1 MDQEEKTTKKNL
13 IYDGKILQLYNDEIL
28 TPGGKIAYR
37 EYVNHHGGA
46 SVLAVDDDNNIYM
59 VEQYRYAYKQLLLE
73 IPAGKLEKGE
83 DAKVCAI
90 RELKEEIGAE
100 CKEIKQMALVYP
112 TPGYTNEPLYIFV
125 ATGLTFGDTKWDD
138 DEYLNIK
145 KIPFDKA
152 LEMVKSGE
160 IKDGKS
166 VVAILR
172 YALFKG

>member
-1 MDQEEKTTKKNL
+1 MDKEEKTVKQNL

-28 TPGGKIAYR
+28 TPNGKTAYR
-37 EYVNHHGGA
+37 EIINHHGGA
-46 SVLAVDDDNNIYM
+46 SILPIDDEGNIYL

-100 CKEIKQMALVYP
+100 CKEIKKMALVYP
-112 TPGYTNEPLYIFV
+112 TPGYTNEPLHIFV

-152 LEMVKSGE
+152 LEMVKNGE

>member
-1 MDQEEKTTKKNL
+1 MDQEEKTLKENL

-28 TPGGKIAYR
+28 TPGGKIAHR
-37 EYVNHHGGA
+37 EYINHHGGA
-46 SVLAVDDDNNIYM
+46 SVLPIDEDGNIYL
-59 VEQYRYAYKQLLLE
+59 VEQYRYAYRQLLLE

-83 DAKVCAI
+83 DAKKCAI

-100 CKEIKQMALVYP
+100 CKEIKDMGIVYP
-112 TPGYTNEPLYIFV
+112 TPGYTNEPLHIYV
-125 ATGLTFGDTKWDD
+125 ATGLTFGDTNWDE
-138 DEYLNIK
+138 DEYINIK
-145 KIPFDKA
+145 KIPFKNA

>member
-1 MDQEEKTTKKNL
+1 MNQEEKTVKKNL
-13 IYDGKILQLYNDEIL
+13 IYDGKILQLYNDEIV
-28 TPGGKIAYR
+28 TPGGKTAYR

-46 SVLAVDDDNNIYM
+46 SVLAVDDEENIYL

-73 IPAGKLEKGE
+73 IPAGKLEKDE
-83 DAKVCAI
+83 DPMECAI

-100 CKEIKQMALVYP
+100 CKEMKLMELVYP
-112 TPGYTNEPLYIFV
+112 TPGYTNEPLHIFL
-125 ATGLTFGDTKWDD
+125 AKGLTFGETHWDE

-145 KIPFDKA
+145 KIPFSKA

-172 YALFKG
+172 YAVFKG